1 MGGVSASAENPS
13 AGDGTTPTPSATD
26 PDPETI
32 EAAHTFDDLDP
43 DSPLDQ
49 VDRSLVI
56 SEWLKSVAMW
66 SLRLLIIAAAAYVGW
81 YLLKQFWQGVLPV
94 ILAIIVCTVL
104 APPVTWMRRRRVPGA
119 LAALLTLLGALAA
132 IIGLLIF
139 IAPDI
144 ASQSQTLY
152 LQVLT
157 GVQQLQLWLEGPPL
171 NLDGEDL
178 DQIINEAAAWLQE
191 RAGAIAGGIFSGIG
205 TATSIIVTL
214 GIVLVL
220 TFFFL
225 KDGHRFLPWVRAVS
239 GRRVGSHMTEVLTR
253 AWTTLGGF
261 IRAQALVSFIDA
273 FFIGIGLVL
282 IGVPLA
288 LPLAVITF
296 IAGFIPYVGA
306 IVAGA
311 LSVLVA
317 LVSLGFTE
325 AVLVLILVLAVQQ
338 LEGNILSPFLQS
350 RAMDLHPVI
359 VLVSVT
365 IGGGLFGI
373 VGAFLAVPVAAMIA
387 VGFRYLQDMTALEA
401 GEKKAADIAFATPS
415 GTATGRYAEEKGRR
429 MRERMRN
436 SIILVDE
443 VDEAEQDAAAKKMA
457 EQAGSGTS
465 AGTGPPPGSRSGRG
479 AGRRTTRSRGLRD
492 FRGLSNSAIE
502 RMFTFLRRH

>member
-13 AGDGTTPTPSATD
+13 AGDGAAQIPSATD

-32 EAAHTFDDLDP
+32 AAARTFDDLNP
-43 DSPLDQ
+43 EPRVDQ
-49 VDRSLVI
+49 VDRSVVI
-56 SEWLKSVAMW
+56 AEWLKAVAMW
-66 SLRLLIIAAAAYVGW
+66 SLRLLIIAAATYVSW

-104 APPVTWMRRRRVPGA
+104 APPVTWLRRRKVPGA
-119 LAALLTLLGALAA
+119 LAAVITLLGTLAL
-132 IIGLLIF
+132 IVGLFVF

-144 ASQSQTLY
+144 ARQSQTLA
-152 LQVLT
+152 LQAVT
-157 GVQQLQLWLEGPPL
+157 GIQQLQLWLEGPPL
-171 NLDGEDL
+171 NLNGEDL
-178 DQIINEAAAWLQE
+178 DELVNEAAAWLQE
-191 RAGAIAGGIFSGIG
+191 QAGAIAGGIFSGIG

-225 KDGHRFLPWVRAVS
+225 KDGHRFLPWVRSVT
-239 GRRVGSHMTEVLTR
+239 GRRVGSHLTEVLTR
-253 AWTTLGGF
+253 AWSTLGGF

-273 FFIGIGLVL
+273 LFIGVGLVL

-317 LVSLGFTE
+317 LVSLGFSE

-350 RAMDLHPVI
+350 RAMNLHPVI

-373 VGAFLAVPVAAMIA
+373 IGAFLAVPVAAMIA
-387 VGFRYLQDMTALEA
+387 VGFRYLQDMIALES
-401 GEKKAADIAFATPS
+401 GEKTTDDLVFVTPTGAT
-415 GTATGRYAEEKGRR
+415 TGRYAEEKGRR

-436 SIILVDE
+436 SIIFVDATE
-443 VDEAEQDAAAKKMA
+443 EEDVPGPDRTDRRKT
-457 EQAGSGTS
+457 GDDSTS
-465 AGTGPPPGSRSGRG
+465 PGDSRTRVRRPRRPRGTGQD
-479 AGRRTTRSRGLRD
+479 L
-492 FRGLSNSAIE
+492 RGLSNSAID
-502 RMFTFLRRH
+502 RMFSFLRRR